1 MLKQLFQPG
10 VALMR
15 RLSFPKKFLLV
26 SIFLLTPLLLAR
38 YFLSSEID
46 SQIEQTNR
54 ARHGLAQIQPCLTL
68 LPLLQRHRG
77 LSNGILSGEG
87 AFNVEWSKNQ
97 GEIDRAFAALD
108 DQAKS
113 VRGEYFAAE
122 KLLALRQKWN
132 ALKSI
137 DAEVGAAKAFQARSA
152 MINDL
157 LNVIR
162 AIAIESSLVFD
173 TNNSSFHLVALL
185 SDKLPRLQ
193 ETIAQA
199 RDLSAGLAAKKSM
212 NADER
217 SQLSILAML
226 GVAALPDA
234 GAVLAVAIKDTPKL
248 DARLSVVA
256 KSLLSID
263 PYVQSLN
270 ATFLNA
276 LTIKSTATETFALGT
291 GVVEQLARFNNAVL
305 PAIDD
310 LLQQRIE
317 TVSNKMLW
325 RDLAGLLSIAIAAY
339 LLGALFWATKSSIGF
354 LHKTVS
360 HITDGDLTSDIQMR
374 GRDEIADLM
383 ARLQTMQSSLA
394 KMVKDVNESAELVFL
409 ASSQIVNGTENL
421 ADRTATQSSNL
432 EQTSESMSVLTASVA
447 KNTQGA
453 QDANDLAEGAEH
465 VALEG
470 RESMRSV
477 AQTMGEIA
485 QSAKQIE
492 SIVGVIDGIAFQTN
506 ILALNAAVEAARAG
520 DQGRGFAVVAAEIRQ
535 LALRVTASAK
545 EIKDLI
551 HDSARNIDGGTRLVD
566 TASKTIQETAISIQ
580 RVAQINREIAAA
592 SNEQQT
598 GIDQVRQSVL
608 LMTDSNM
615 QNANLVDET
624 NAAAASLRDQADALV
639 RTVGRFKVGAMH
651 AAKTV
656 AMATPQAVV
665 KIVPHPAGRTAPPQ
679 NLDEAW
685 AEF

>member
-1 MLKQLFQPG
+1 MLKLLLQPG

-26 SIFLLTPLLLAR
+26 SIFLLMPLLLAR

-46 SQIEQTNR
+46 SQIEQANR
-54 ARHGLAQIQPCLTL
+54 ARRGLAQIQPCLTL

-77 LSNGILSGEG
+77 LSHGILSGEQ
-87 AFNVEWSKNQ
+87 AFKAEWLKNQ
-97 GEIDRAFAALD
+97 GDIDRAFAQLND
-108 DQAKS
+108 YAKS
-113 VRGEYFAAE
+113 ARGEYFAEE
-122 KLLALRQKWN
+122 KLRALRQKWN

-137 DAEVGAAKAFQARSA
+137 DAEAGAAKAFQARSV

-157 LNVIR
+157 LTIIR
-162 AIAIESSLVFD
+162 SIAIESSLVFD
-173 TNNSSFHLVALL
+173 LNNSSFHLVALL

-199 RDLSAGLAAKKSM
+199 RGLSAGLAAKKSM

-217 SQLSILAML
+217 SQLSILTML
-226 GVAALPDA
+226 SVAALPDA
-234 GAVLAVAIKDTPKL
+234 QAVLAVAFKEATKL
-248 DARLSVVA
+248 EVRLGEVA
-256 KSLLSID
+256 KSLLLIE
-263 PYVQSLN
+263 PYVQALN
-270 ATFLNA
+270 TSFLNA
-276 LTIKSTATETFALGT
+276 FTIKSAATETFALGT
-291 GVVEQLARFNNAVL
+291 KVVEPLAQFNRAVS
-305 PAIDD
+305 PVIED
-310 LLQQRIE
+310 LLQQRIQ

-325 RDLAGLLSIAIAAY
+325 RDLAGFLSIAIAAY

-383 ARLQTMQSSLA
+383 GRLQTMQSSLA
-394 KMVKDVNESAELVFL
+394 NMVKDVNESAEMVFL
-409 ASSQIVNGTENL
+409 ASSQIVNGTEDL

-432 EQTSESMSVLTASVA
+432 EQTSASMSVLTSSVA
-447 KNTQGA
+447 NNTQGA
-453 QDANDLAEGAEH
+453 QDANDLAKGAEH

-477 AQTMGEIA
+477 AQTMSEIS
-485 QSAKQIE
+485 QSAKRIE
-492 SIVGVIDGIAFQTN
+492 SIVGVIDGSAFQTN

-520 DQGRGFAVVAAEIRQ
+520 EQGRGFGVVAAEIRQ
-535 LALRVTASAK
+535 LASRVTASAK

-551 HDSARNIDGGTRLVD
+551 HESAHKIDGGTRLVD
-566 TASKTIQETAISIQ
+566 MASKTIQETAISIQ
-580 RVAQINREIAAA
+580 RVSQINREIATA
-592 SNEQQT
+592 SNEQRM
-598 GIDQVRQSVL
+598 GIDQVSQSVL
-608 LMTDSNM
+608 LMNDSNM

-639 RTVGRFKVGAMH
+639 RIVGRFKVNSRREAVMES
-651 AAKTV
+651 K
-656 AMATPQAVV
+656 ATQQALVKVTSTGPRSAPQ
-665 KIVPHPAGRTAPPQ
+665 Q